1 MELKRIVSATGFE
14 GVEGNLPPSLS
25 KPQFHDILYIVTV
38 KNNSMQSFFCW
49 VCVRGLM
56 PEALQPIVLIG
67 KWTSLAVSDAG
78 MLSFSDRV
86 AHVSLAEMKERE

>member
-1 MELKRIVSATGFE
+1 M
-14 GVEGNLPPSLS
+14 PPSLS
-25 KPQFHDILYIVTV
+25 KPQLHDILYIVTV

-49 VCVRGLM
+49 VCFSGLV

-67 KWTSLAVSDAG
+67 KWTSLGVFDAR

-86 AHVSLAEMKERE
+86 AHVSLAEMG